1 MFEVFIANEDNFRE
15 EVDLSNNKVLDWF
28 ERTMDELGEIS
39 REKNKDILI
48 CCERHR
54 GDILSHLLFE
64 YLLIKYFLQTREWVQ
79 K

>member
-1 MFEVFIANEDNFRE
+1 
-15 EVDLSNNKVLDWF
+15 
-28 ERTMDELGEIS
+28 MDELGEIS